1 MKNLLL
7 DKLPQEEFQ
16 SLEPHLSRVDLHRGE
31 TIISPD
37 TPIAYIYFPAN
48 ALLSLVTVLNDG
60 STIESGTIG
69 REGMSGIPVILGA
82 TQTTMETVAQ
92 VPGEA
97 FKIRAE
103 KLKQSYQQQ
112 GQLYRLLNR
121 YMHTVMVVASQS
133 AACNARHDL
142 SQRFCRWLLMSS
154 DGVGSDEVNL
164 THDYLSVM
172 LGVRRAGVTEAA
184 LRFQEHRAIEYKRGW
199 IKIIDRGFL
208 ETATCECYHRTKEE
222 HRRLFED

>member
-1 MKNLLL
+1 LTRVNLY
-7 DKLPQEEFQ
+7 
-16 SLEPHLSRVDLHRGE
+16 RGQP
-31 TIISPD
+31 IVSPD
-37 TPIAYIYFPAN
+37 SPIDYIYFPIN

-92 VPGEA
+92 VPGDA
-97 FKIRAE
+97 YKIKAE
-103 KLKQSYQQQ
+103 TLKQHYQQQ

-121 YMHTVMVVASQS
+121 YMHTVMVVSSQS

-154 DGVGSDEVNL
+154 DGVASDEVNL
-164 THDYLSVM
+164 TQEYLSVM

-184 LRFQEHRAIEYKRGW
+184 LRLQENGAIQYQRGW
-199 IKIIDRGFL
+199 IKILDRSFL
-208 ETATCECYHRTKEE
+208 EAAACECYHRTKEE
-222 HRRLFED
+222 HRRLFA